1 MNQDGRATGM
11 GRYRTRGIGNLERSS
26 RRGRPS
32 RKILMLTILACGA
45 VLSAPAFAACGS
57 PPTPTLGVGFSGP
70 HAFETQTPAQ
80 ETFPTTKK
88 DDDAS
93 IVGFWHVL
101 FVSGGQVFDEGYD
114 QWHSDGLE
122 VLNDNALP
130 VPANGT
136 GNVCLGVYKKTGP
149 RTYKSKHPAWIFDAT
164 GTLVGTTV
172 ILETLIVDRSGNH
185 YSGSFEWINYDLNG
199 NVTSD
204 TKGELKA
211 ERITVDD

>member
-1 MNQDGRATGM
+1 MNQEESMATGRHAVL
-11 GRYRTRGIGNLERSS
+11 GNVRGQSWHCHSS
-26 RRGRPS
+26 T
-32 RKILMLTILACGA
+32 IVLTLAILACWA
-45 VLSAPAFAACGS
+45 VLSVPARASCKDS
-57 PPTPTLGVGFSGP
+57 PTPNLAAGQSKP
-70 HAFETQTPAQ
+70 HEFQTQTPAQ
-80 ETFPTTKK
+80 EASPTARE
-88 DDDAS
+88 DEDNDPS

-101 FVSGGQVFDEGYD
+101 FISGGQVFDEGFD

-172 ILETLIVDRSGNH
+172 ILETLMVDRSGSH
-185 YSGSFEWINYDLNG
+185 YTGSFEWINYDLKG

-204 TKGELKA
+204 TKGEVKA
-211 ERITVDD
+211 ERITVD

>member
-1 MNQDGRATGM
+1 MSEEG
-11 GRYRTRGIGNLERSS
+11 RTRGTGCYRILANLRRSS
-26 RRGRPS
+26 RRGHPS
-32 RKILMLTILACGA
+32 RMILMITILASGA
-45 VLSAPAFAACGS
+45 VLSAPAFACGDN
-57 PPTPTLGVGFSGP
+57 PTHLGFAFSGP
-70 HAFETQTPAQ
+70 QAFQMQTPAQ
-80 ETFPTTKK
+80 ATFTSTKQ
-88 DDDAS
+88 DHDAS

-172 ILETLIVDRSGNH
+172 ILETLILDRSGNH